1 MGSSD
6 SGSDVGLGP
15 AKAGLYIVVIVIL
28 AAWVMDPLLLTMVV
42 GVLGAVTPMVFM
54 AYIERQPKGPEEF
67 VAIWR
72 AIREGSNAYL
82 KRQFKTIGVIAALL
96 AVFILAVFSLY
107 AELGGPSYALAMAS
121 SFLLG
126 VSFSLIAA
134 FLAMDAAT
142 RANVRTT
149 YAGSLGGAQAL
160 RIATIGG
167 AALGLAVV
175 AMSLLGLSIL
185 YIVFRDPALLA
196 GFGFGASLAAL
207 FAQLGGGIYTK
218 SADIGA
224 DLVGKVEAGIPEDDP
239 RNPAVIADLVGDN
252 VGDEAG
258 RGADL
263 FESVTAENLG
273 GMIIALVVSIILFNQ
288 INELYVVTPLIIRAL
303 GVLATLA
310 GVAWAVSRRSFK
322 NAIDPLRDGLIVTSV
337 VAAILMYVASSLI
350 FGESLWPLY
359 LTMILGL
366 IAGILIM
373 FYSEYYTSLRSRY
386 VSLIAESSA
395 SGPAITALTGL
406 STGMISAML
415 PIVTV
420 VATVVMSYVLGSYWA
435 SLVGLEDILLGG
447 VYGTTMATMGM
458 LSTAGFILT
467 MDGVGPIV
475 DNAGGIAEMARAD
488 PKIRE
493 NLEPLDA
500 LGNTTK
506 ALTKSYAMGS
516 AALAAL
522 LLFQAFI
529 LEVARYLSGIHE
541 LAHIGAKEA
550 QLLLESVGQLSATL
564 QINTPTVIVGL
575 FIGGMIPFLFSG
587 QAMNAVAVG
596 AYKMVEEVRRQF
608 ATIPGLLNGTGTPE
622 YARCVD
628 ISTTTALRLMIA
640 PTLTVTLSPIILGV
654 VLGWQAVGALVIGA
668 TITAIPL
675 AILGFYGGAA
685 MDNAK
690 KLLEIE
696 GKKGSDAHKA
706 AVVGDT
712 LGDPM
717 KDTYAPSLH
726 ILIKLLNTLSLVF
739 IPLFMIGLLAI

>member
-1 MGSSD
+1 M
-6 SGSDVGLGP
+6 
-15 AKAGLYIVVIVIL
+15 
-28 AAWVMDPLLLTMVV
+28 MDPLIFTMVV
-42 GVLGAVTPMVFM
+42 GLLGAVASVLLII
-54 AYIERQPKGPEEF
+54 YVERLPKGSEDF
-67 VAIWR
+67 ITIWR
-72 AIREGSNAYL
+72 AIREGASAYL
-82 KRQFKTIGVIAALL
+82 KRQFRTIAFIAAAI
-96 AVFILAVFSLY
+96 AVLILGSFSIFSQ
-107 AELGGPSYALAMAS
+107 LGGVGYGVAMAG

-134 FLAMDAAT
+134 FIAMDAAT

-149 YAGSLGGAQAL
+149 YAASQGSVQALKVATLGGAS
-160 RIATIGG
+160 
-167 AALGLAVV
+167 LGLAVI

-185 YIVFRDPALLA
+185 YVIFRDPGLLA

-224 DLVGKVEAGIPEDDP
+224 DLVGKIEAGIPEDDP

-273 GMIIALVVSIILFNQ
+273 GMIIALVVSIVLFNGV
-288 INELYVVTPLIIRAL
+288 NELYVVTPLIIRAL
-303 GVLATLA
+303 GVIATIA
-310 GVAWAVSRRSFK
+310 GVFWAISRRGFK
-322 NAIDPLRDGLIVTSV
+322 EAIGPLRDGLLFTSV
-337 VAAILMYVASSLI
+337 LAAIMMYVASWLV
-350 FGESLWPLY
+350 FGPEGLPLY
-359 LTMILGL
+359 VAMLIGL
-366 IAGILIM
+366 VSGILIM
-373 FYSEYYTSLRSRY
+373 FYSEFYTGLKSRY
-386 VSLIAESSA
+386 VSLIAQNSQ
-395 SGPAITALTGL
+395 SGPALTTMTGI
-406 STGMISAML
+406 STGMISSML
-415 PIVTV
+415 PVITV
-420 VATVVMSYVLGSYWA
+420 VVAVALSFILGSYWS
-435 SLVGLEDILLGG
+435 SLSRIGDPLLGG
-447 VYGTTMATMGM
+447 IYGTTMATMGM

-475 DNAGGIAEMARAD
+475 DNAGGIAEMANAE
-488 PKIRE
+488 PTIRE
-493 NLEPLDA
+493 RLEPLDA

-522 LLFQAFI
+522 LLFQAFL
-529 LEVARYLSGIHE
+529 LEVARYMAGIYELGKIGPAEAESLLRSVAELTSG
-541 LAHIGAKEA
+541 L
-550 QLLLESVGQLSATL
+550 QLNSPAV
-564 QINTPTVIVGL
+564 VIGL

-587 QAMNAVAVG
+587 QAMNAVASG

-608 ATIPGLLNGTGTPE
+608 ATIPGIMDGSGRPNYG
-622 YARCVD
+622 RCVD
-628 ISTTTALRLMIA
+628 ISTSTALRLMIA
-640 PTLTVTLSPIILGV
+640 PTLTVTLSPILLGI
-654 VLGWQAVGALVIGA
+654 VLGWKTVGALVLGA

-675 AILGFYGGAA
+675 AIMGFYGGAA

-690 KLLEIE
+690 KLLEIG
-696 GKKGSDAHKA
+696 GKKGTDAHKA

-739 IPLFMIGLLAI
+739 IPLFMVGLIAL

>member
-1 MGSSD
+1 L
-6 SGSDVGLGP
+6 VG
-15 AKAGLYIVVIVIL
+15 
-28 AAWVMDPLLLTMVV
+28 MDPLLFTLAI
-42 GVLGAVTPMVFM
+42 GLIGAATSLSLVIL
-54 AYIERQPKGPEEF
+54 IERIPRGPESF

-72 AIREGSNAYL
+72 AIREGSSAYL
-82 KRQFKTIGVIAALL
+82 KRQFRTIALISAAIFLLILSSFSAFPQLGGASYGL
-96 AVFILAVFSLY
+96 AVA
-107 AELGGPSYALAMAS
+107 G
-121 SFLLG
+121 SFLVG

-134 FLAMDAAT
+134 FIAMDAAT
-142 RANVRTT
+142 RANVRTA
-149 YAGSLGGAQAL
+149 YAASTSSMAAL

-167 AALGLAVV
+167 ASLGLAVI

-185 YIVFRDPALLA
+185 YVLFRDPAVLA

-239 RNPAVIADLVGDN
+239 RNPAVVADLVGDN

-273 GMIIALVVSIILFNQ
+273 GMIIALVVSIILFNTV
-288 INELYVVTPLIIRAL
+288 NELYVVAPLIIRAL
-303 GVLATLA
+303 GVIATLA
-310 GVAWAVSRRSFK
+310 GVSWSVSRRGFK
-322 NAIDPLRDGLIVTSV
+322 EAIGPLREGLIVTSL
-337 VAAILMYVASSLI
+337 AAAALMYAASQLI
-350 FGESLWPLY
+350 FGHAGLPLY
-359 LTMILGL
+359 GSMIVGL
-366 IAGILIM
+366 VAGVLIM
-373 FYSEYYTSLRSRY
+373 FYSEYYTGLRSKY
-386 VSLIAESSA
+386 VVLIAQNSY
-395 SGPAITALTGL
+395 SGPALTTMTGL
-406 STGMISAML
+406 STGMVSTML
-415 PIVTV
+415 PIITV
-420 VATVVMSYVLGSYWA
+420 VVAIVA
-435 SLVGLEDILLGG
+435 SFLLGG
-447 VYGTTMATMGM
+447 EWARAAGLPDPLLGGIYGTTMATMGM

-475 DNAGGIAEMARAD
+475 DNAGGIAEMANAD
-488 PKIRE
+488 PLIRE
-493 NLEPLDA
+493 RLEPLDA

-529 LEVARYLSGIHE
+529 LEVARYMSGIFQLSGISAE
-541 LAHIGAKEA
+541 EA
-550 QLLLESVGQLSATL
+550 ESLLKGVEALVRGLQLNAPSV
-564 QINTPTVIVGL
+564 VVGL
-575 FIGGMIPFLFSG
+575 LIGGMIPFLFSG
-587 QAMNAVAVG
+587 QAMGAVARG
-596 AYKMVEEVRRQF
+596 AYRMVEEVRRQF
-608 ATIPGLLNGTGTPE
+608 ATIPGLLDGTGRPE
-622 YARCVD
+622 YGRCVD
-628 ISTTTALRLMIA
+628 ISTSTALRLMIA
-640 PTLTVTLSPIILGV
+640 PTLTVTLAPILLGM
-654 VLGWQAVGALVIGA
+654 VLGWQSVGALVIGA
-668 TITAIPL
+668 TVTAIPL

-690 KLLEIE
+690 KILEIG

-726 ILIKLLNTLSLVF
+726 ILVKLLNTLSLVF
-739 IPLFMIGLLAI
+739 IPLFMSPVLLL

>member
-1 MGSSD
+1 MDKLS
-6 SGSDVGLGP
+6 
-15 AKAGLYIVVIVIL
+15 
-28 AAWVMDPLLLTMVV
+28 VMDPLIFTMVV
-42 GVLGAVTPMVFM
+42 GLLGAVASVLLII
-54 AYIERQPKGPEEF
+54 YVERLPKGSEDF
-67 VAIWR
+67 ITIWR
-72 AIREGSNAYL
+72 AIREGASAYL
-82 KRQFKTIGVIAALL
+82 KRQFRTIAFIAAAI
-96 AVFILAVFSLY
+96 AVLILGSFSIFSQ
-107 AELGGPSYALAMAS
+107 LGGVGYGVAMAG

-134 FLAMDAAT
+134 FIAMDAAT

-149 YAGSLGGAQAL
+149 YAASQGSVQALKVATLGGAS
-160 RIATIGG
+160 
-167 AALGLAVV
+167 LGLAVI

-185 YIVFRDPALLA
+185 YVIFRDPGLLA

-224 DLVGKVEAGIPEDDP
+224 DLVGKIEAGIPEDDP

-273 GMIIALVVSIILFNQ
+273 GMIIALVVSIVLFNGV
-288 INELYVVTPLIIRAL
+288 NELYVVTPLIIRAL
-303 GVLATLA
+303 GVIATIA
-310 GVAWAVSRRSFK
+310 GVFWAISRRGFK
-322 NAIDPLRDGLIVTSV
+322 EAIGPLRDGLLFTSV
-337 VAAILMYVASSLI
+337 LAAIMMYVASWLV
-350 FGESLWPLY
+350 FGPEGLPLY
-359 LTMILGL
+359 VAMLIGL
-366 IAGILIM
+366 VSGILIM
-373 FYSEYYTSLRSRY
+373 FYSEFYTGLKSRY
-386 VSLIAESSA
+386 VSLIAQNSQ
-395 SGPAITALTGL
+395 SGPALTTMTGI
-406 STGMISAML
+406 STGMISSML
-415 PIVTV
+415 PVITV
-420 VATVVMSYVLGSYWA
+420 VVAVALSFILGSYWS
-435 SLVGLEDILLGG
+435 SLSRIGDPLLGG
-447 VYGTTMATMGM
+447 IYGTTMATMGM

-475 DNAGGIAEMARAD
+475 DNAGGIAEMANAE
-488 PKIRE
+488 PTIRE
-493 NLEPLDA
+493 RLEPLDA

-522 LLFQAFI
+522 LLFQAFL
-529 LEVARYLSGIHE
+529 LEVARYMAGIYELGKIGPAEAESLLRSVAELTSG
-541 LAHIGAKEA
+541 L
-550 QLLLESVGQLSATL
+550 QLNSPAV
-564 QINTPTVIVGL
+564 VIGL

-587 QAMNAVAVG
+587 QAMNAVASG

-608 ATIPGLLNGTGTPE
+608 ATIPGIMDGSGRPNYG
-622 YARCVD
+622 RCVD
-628 ISTTTALRLMIA
+628 ISTSTALRLMIA
-640 PTLTVTLSPIILGV
+640 PTLTVTLSPILLGI
-654 VLGWQAVGALVIGA
+654 VLGWKTVGALVLGA

-675 AILGFYGGAA
+675 AIMGFYGGAA

-690 KLLEIE
+690 KLLEIG
-696 GKKGSDAHKA
+696 GKKGTDAHKA

-739 IPLFMIGLLAI
+739 IPLFMVGLIAL

>member
-1 MGSSD
+1 
-6 SGSDVGLGP
+6 
-15 AKAGLYIVVIVIL
+15 
-28 AAWVMDPLLLTMVV
+28 MDPLIFTITIGL
-42 GVLGAVTPMVFM
+42 LGAVASVLSI
-54 AYIERQPKGPEEF
+54 AYVERLPKGSEGF

-72 AIREGSNAYL
+72 AIREGASAYL
-82 KRQFKTIGVIAALL
+82 KRQFKTIAIIAAAL
-96 AVFILAVFSLY
+96 AILILGSFSIFPQ
-107 AELGGPSYALAMAS
+107 LGGLRYGVAMAG

-126 VSFSLIAA
+126 VCFSLIAA
-134 FLAMDAAT
+134 FIAMDAAT

-149 YAGSLGGAQAL
+149 YAASQGSVQALRVATLGGAS
-160 RIATIGG
+160 
-167 AALGLAVV
+167 LGLAVI

-185 YIVFRDPALLA
+185 YVVFRDPGLLA

-239 RNPAVIADLVGDN
+239 RNPAVVADLVGDN

-273 GMIIALVVSIILFNQ
+273 GMIIALVVSIVLFNG

-303 GVLATLA
+303 GVIATFA
-310 GVAWAVSRRSFK
+310 GVFWAVSRRGFK
-322 NAIDPLRDGLIVTSV
+322 EAIGPLREGLIVTSIL
-337 VAAILMYVASSLI
+337 AAIMMYLASWLI
-350 FGESLWPLY
+350 FGPQGLPLY
-359 LTMILGL
+359 VTMLIGL
-366 IAGILIM
+366 VAGILIM
-373 FYSEYYTSLRSRY
+373 FYSEFYTGLKSRY
-386 VSLIAESSA
+386 VSMIARSSQ
-395 SGPAITALTGL
+395 SGPALTAMTGI
-406 STGMISAML
+406 STGMVSSML
-415 PIVTV
+415 P
-420 VATVVMSYVLGSYWA
+420 VATVVVAVALSFILGSYW
-435 SLVGLEDILLGG
+435 SGISGLGDPLLGG
-447 VYGTTMATMGM
+447 IYGTTMATMGM

-475 DNAGGIAEMARAD
+475 DNAGGIAEMANAE
-488 PKIRE
+488 KAIRE
-493 NLEPLDA
+493 RLEPLDA

-522 LLFQAFI
+522 LLFQAFL
-529 LEVARYLSGIHE
+529 LEVSRYMAGIYELVRIGPEEAESLLKSVEELSSG
-541 LAHIGAKEA
+541 L
-550 QLLLESVGQLSATL
+550 QLNSPAV
-564 QINTPTVIVGL
+564 VIGL

-587 QAMNAVAVG
+587 QAMNAVASG
-596 AYKMVEEVRRQF
+596 AYRMVEEVRRQF
-608 ATIPGLLNGTGTPE
+608 ATIPGIMDGSGRPE
-622 YARCVD
+622 YGRCVD
-628 ISTTTALRLMIA
+628 ISTSTALRLMIT
-640 PTLTVTLSPIILGV
+640 PTLTVTLSPILLGV
-654 VLGWQAVGALVIGA
+654 LLGWKSVGALVLGA
-668 TITAIPL
+668 TISAIPL

-690 KLLEIE
+690 KLLEIG
-696 GKKGSDAHKA
+696 GKKGTDAHKA

-739 IPLFMIGLLAI
+739 IPLFMIGLIPL

>member
-1 MGSSD
+1 M
-6 SGSDVGLGP
+6 
-15 AKAGLYIVVIVIL
+15 
-28 AAWVMDPLLLTMVV
+28 MDPLIFTMVV
-42 GVLGAVTPMVFM
+42 GLLGAVASVLLII
-54 AYIERQPKGPEEF
+54 YVERLPKGSEDF
-67 VAIWR
+67 ITIWR
-72 AIREGSNAYL
+72 AIREGASAYL
-82 KRQFKTIGVIAALL
+82 KRQFRTIAFIAAAI
-96 AVFILAVFSLY
+96 AVLILGSFSIFSQ
-107 AELGGPSYALAMAS
+107 LGGVGYGVAMAG

-134 FLAMDAAT
+134 FIAMDAAT

-149 YAGSLGGAQAL
+149 YAASQGSVQALRVATLGGAS
-160 RIATIGG
+160 
-167 AALGLAVV
+167 LGLAVI

-185 YIVFRDPALLA
+185 YVIFRDPGLLA

-224 DLVGKVEAGIPEDDP
+224 DLVGKIEAGIPEDDP

-273 GMIIALVVSIILFNQ
+273 GMIIALVVSIVLFNGV
-288 INELYVVTPLIIRAL
+288 NELYVVTPLIIRAL
-303 GVLATLA
+303 GVIATIA
-310 GVAWAVSRRSFK
+310 GVFWAISRRGFK
-322 NAIDPLRDGLIVTSV
+322 EAIGPLRDGLLFTSV
-337 VAAILMYVASSLI
+337 LAAIMMYVASWLV
-350 FGESLWPLY
+350 FGPEGLPLY
-359 LTMILGL
+359 VAMLIGL
-366 IAGILIM
+366 VSGILIM
-373 FYSEYYTSLRSRY
+373 FYSEFYTGLKSRY
-386 VSLIAESSA
+386 VSLIAQNSQ
-395 SGPAITALTGL
+395 SGPALTTMTGI
-406 STGMISAML
+406 STGMISSML
-415 PIVTV
+415 PVMTV
-420 VATVVMSYVLGSYWA
+420 VVAVALSFILGSYWS
-435 SLVGLEDILLGG
+435 SLSRIGDPLLGG
-447 VYGTTMATMGM
+447 IYGTTMATMGM

-475 DNAGGIAEMARAD
+475 DNAGGIAEMANAE
-488 PKIRE
+488 PTIRE
-493 NLEPLDA
+493 RLEPLDA

-522 LLFQAFI
+522 LLFQAFL
-529 LEVARYLSGIHE
+529 LEVARYMAGIYELGKIGPAEAESLLRSVAELTSG
-541 LAHIGAKEA
+541 L
-550 QLLLESVGQLSATL
+550 QLNSPAV
-564 QINTPTVIVGL
+564 VIGL

-587 QAMNAVAVG
+587 QAMNAVASG

-608 ATIPGLLNGTGTPE
+608 ATIPGIMDGSGRPNYG
-622 YARCVD
+622 RCVD
-628 ISTTTALRLMIA
+628 ISTSTALRLMIA
-640 PTLTVTLSPIILGV
+640 PTLTVTLSPILLGI
-654 VLGWQAVGALVIGA
+654 VLGWKTVGALVLGA

-675 AILGFYGGAA
+675 AIMGFYGGAA

-690 KLLEIE
+690 KLLEIG
-696 GKKGSDAHKA
+696 GKKGTDAHKA

-739 IPLFMIGLLAI
+739 IPLFMVGLIAL

>member
-1 MGSSD
+1 
-6 SGSDVGLGP
+6 
-15 AKAGLYIVVIVIL
+15 
-28 AAWVMDPLLLTMVV
+28 MDPLLFTIVV
-42 GVLGAVTPMVFM
+42 GLLGAVASVLLIWFV
-54 AYIERQPKGPEEF
+54 ERLPKGPESF
-67 VAIWR
+67 AVIWR
-72 AIREGSNAYL
+72 AIREGSGAYL
-82 KRQFKTIGVIAALL
+82 RRQFRTIALIAAAI
-96 AVFILAVFSLY
+96 AVLILGSFSIFPQ
-107 AELGGPSYALAMAS
+107 LGGATYGAAMAG

-126 VSFSLIAA
+126 VTFSLTAA
-134 FLAMDAAT
+134 FIAMDAAT

-149 YAGSLGGAQAL
+149 YAASRSSVDALRVATLGGAS
-160 RIATIGG
+160 
-167 AALGLAVV
+167 LGLAVI
-175 AMSLLGLSIL
+175 AMSLLGLSLL
-185 YIVFRDPALLA
+185 YVAFRDPGLLA

-239 RNPAVIADLVGDN
+239 RNPAVVADLVGDN

-273 GMIIALVVSIILFNQ
+273 GMIIALVVSIILFNG

-303 GVLATLA
+303 GVIATFV
-310 GVAWAVSRRSFK
+310 GIFWAASRKSFK
-322 NAIDPLRDGLIVTSV
+322 EAIGPLREGLIVTSIL
-337 VAAILMYVASSLI
+337 AAILMYAASWLI
-350 FGESLWPLY
+350 FGPQGLPLY
-359 LTMILGL
+359 AAMIIGL
-366 IAGILIM
+366 VAGVLIM
-373 FYSEYYTSLRSRY
+373 FYSEYYTGLRSKY
-386 VSLIAESSA
+386 VSLIAQNSL
-395 SGPAITALTGL
+395 SGPALTTMTGI
-406 STGMISAML
+406 STGMISSLL
-415 PIVTV
+415 PVVTV
-420 VATVVMSYVLGSYWA
+420 VIAIALSFILGSYWS
-435 SLVGLEDILLGG
+435 SLSGLGDPLLGG
-447 VYGTTMATMGM
+447 IYGTTMATMGM

-475 DNAGGIAEMARAD
+475 DNAGGIAEMANAE
-488 PKIRE
+488 PTIRE
-493 NLEPLDA
+493 RLEPLDA

-529 LEVARYLSGIHE
+529 LEVARYMAGIFE
-541 LAHIGAKEA
+541 LVAIGPEEAHG
-550 QLLLESVGQLSATL
+550 LLKSVGALTTGLQLNSPAV
-564 QINTPTVIVGL
+564 VIGL

-587 QAMNAVAVG
+587 QAMNAVASG
-596 AYKMVEEVRRQF
+596 AYRMVEEVRRQF
-608 ATIPGLLNGTGTPE
+608 STIPGILDGTGRPE
-622 YARCVD
+622 YGRCVD
-628 ISTTTALRLMIA
+628 ISTSTALRLMVA
-640 PTLTVTLSPIILGV
+640 PTLTVTLSPILLGML
-654 VLGWQAVGALVIGA
+654 LGWQAVGALVLGA

-690 KLLEIE
+690 KLLEIG
-696 GKKGSDAHKA
+696 GKKGTDAHKA

-739 IPLFMIGLLAI
+739 IPLFMTGLIPL

>member
-1 MGSSD
+1 
-6 SGSDVGLGP
+6 
-15 AKAGLYIVVIVIL
+15 
-28 AAWVMDPLLLTMVV
+28 MDPLVFTVTV
-42 GVLGAVTPMVFM
+42 GSLGAIASVLLIV
-54 AYIERQPKGPEEF
+54 YVERLPKGPESF

-72 AIREGSNAYL
+72 AIREGSSAYL
-82 KRQFKTIGVIAALL
+82 RRQFRTIAIIAAAL
-96 AVFILAVFSLY
+96 AVLILGSFSIFPQ
-107 AELGGPSYALAMAS
+107 LGGLRYGIAMAG

-126 VSFSLIAA
+126 VCFSLIAA
-134 FLAMDAAT
+134 FIAMDAAT

-149 YAGSLGGAQAL
+149 YAAFQGSVQALRVATLGGAS
-160 RIATIGG
+160 
-167 AALGLAVV
+167 LGLAVI

-185 YIVFRDPALLA
+185 YVVFRDPGLLA

-273 GMIIALVVSIILFNQ
+273 GMIIALVVSIVLFNG

-303 GVLATLA
+303 GVIATFV
-310 GVAWAVSRRSFK
+310 GVFWAVSKRGFK
-322 NAIDPLRDGLIVTSV
+322 EAIGPLREGLIVTGIL
-337 VAAILMYVASSLI
+337 AAIMMYLASWFI
-350 FGESLWPLY
+350 FGPQGLPLY
-359 LTMILGL
+359 VTMLIGL
-366 IAGILIM
+366 VAGILIM
-373 FYSEYYTSLRSRY
+373 FYSEFYTGLKSRY
-386 VSLIAESSA
+386 VSTIAQSSQ
-395 SGPAITALTGL
+395 SGPALTAMTGI
-406 STGMISAML
+406 STGMISSML
-415 PIVTV
+415 P
-420 VATVVMSYVLGSYWA
+420 VATVVVAVALSFILGSYWS
-435 SLVGLEDILLGG
+435 SLSGLGDPLLGG
-447 VYGTTMATMGM
+447 IYGTTMATMGM

-475 DNAGGIAEMARAD
+475 DNAGGIAEMANAE
-488 PKIRE
+488 PAIRE
-493 NLEPLDA
+493 RLEPLDA

-522 LLFQAFI
+522 LLFQAFL
-529 LEVARYLSGIHE
+529 LEVARYMAGIYE
-541 LAHIGAKEA
+541 LVHIGPQEA
-550 QLLLESVGQLSATL
+550 ESLLESVEELSSGLQLNSPAV
-564 QINTPTVIVGL
+564 VIGL

-587 QAMNAVAVG
+587 QAMNAVASG
-596 AYKMVEEVRRQF
+596 AYRMVEEVRRQF
-608 ATIPGLLNGTGTPE
+608 ATIPGIMDGSGRPE
-622 YARCVD
+622 YGRCVD
-628 ISTTTALRLMIA
+628 ISTSTALRLMIA
-640 PTLTVTLSPIILGV
+640 PTLTVTLSPILLGIL
-654 VLGWQAVGALVIGA
+654 LGWKAVGALVLGA
-668 TITAIPL
+668 TISAIPL
-675 AILGFYGGAA
+675 AIMGFYGGAA

-690 KLLEIE
+690 KLLEIG
-696 GKKGSDAHKA
+696 GKKGTDAHKA

-739 IPLFMIGLLAI
+739 IPLFMIGLIIL

>member
-1 MGSSD
+1 M
-6 SGSDVGLGP
+6 
-15 AKAGLYIVVIVIL
+15 
-28 AAWVMDPLLLTMVV
+28 MDPLIFTMVV
-42 GVLGAVTPMVFM
+42 GLLGAVASVLLII
-54 AYIERQPKGPEEF
+54 YVERLPKGSEDF
-67 VAIWR
+67 ITIWR
-72 AIREGSNAYL
+72 AIREGASAYL
-82 KRQFKTIGVIAALL
+82 KRQFRTIAFIAAAI
-96 AVFILAVFSLY
+96 AVLILGSFSIFSQ
-107 AELGGPSYALAMAS
+107 LGGVGYGVAMAG

-134 FLAMDAAT
+134 FIAMDAAT

-149 YAGSLGGAQAL
+149 YAASQGSVQALRVATLGGAS
-160 RIATIGG
+160 
-167 AALGLAVV
+167 LGLAVI

-185 YIVFRDPALLA
+185 YVIFRDPGLLA

-224 DLVGKVEAGIPEDDP
+224 DLVGKIEAGIPEDDP

-273 GMIIALVVSIILFNQ
+273 GMIIALVVSIVLFNGV
-288 INELYVVTPLIIRAL
+288 NELYVVTPLIIRAL
-303 GVLATLA
+303 GVIATIA
-310 GVAWAVSRRSFK
+310 GVFWAISRRGFK
-322 NAIDPLRDGLIVTSV
+322 EAIGPLRDGLLFTSV
-337 VAAILMYVASSLI
+337 LAAIMMYVASWLV
-350 FGESLWPLY
+350 FGPEGLPLY
-359 LTMILGL
+359 VAMLIGL
-366 IAGILIM
+366 VSGILIM
-373 FYSEYYTSLRSRY
+373 FYSEFYTGLKSRY
-386 VSLIAESSA
+386 VSLIAQNSQ
-395 SGPAITALTGL
+395 SGPALTTMTGI
-406 STGMISAML
+406 STGMISSML
-415 PIVTV
+415 PVITV
-420 VATVVMSYVLGSYWA
+420 VVAVALSFILGSYWS
-435 SLVGLEDILLGG
+435 SLSRIGDPLLGG
-447 VYGTTMATMGM
+447 IYGTTMATMGM

-475 DNAGGIAEMARAD
+475 DNAGGIAEMANAE
-488 PKIRE
+488 PTIRE
-493 NLEPLDA
+493 RLEPLDA

-522 LLFQAFI
+522 LLFQAFL
-529 LEVARYLSGIHE
+529 LEVARYMAGIYELGKIGPAEAESLLRSVAELTSG
-541 LAHIGAKEA
+541 L
-550 QLLLESVGQLSATL
+550 QLNSPAV
-564 QINTPTVIVGL
+564 VIGL

-587 QAMNAVAVG
+587 QAMNAVASG

-608 ATIPGLLNGTGTPE
+608 ATIPGIMDGSGRPNYG
-622 YARCVD
+622 RCVD
-628 ISTTTALRLMIA
+628 ISTSTALRLMIA
-640 PTLTVTLSPIILGV
+640 PTLTVTLSPILLGI
-654 VLGWQAVGALVIGA
+654 VLGWKTVGALVLGA

-675 AILGFYGGAA
+675 AIMGFYGGAA

-690 KLLEIE
+690 KLLEIG
-696 GKKGSDAHKA
+696 GKKGTDAHKA

-739 IPLFMIGLLAI
+739 IPLFMVGLIAL

>member
-1 MGSSD
+1 M
-6 SGSDVGLGP
+6 
-15 AKAGLYIVVIVIL
+15 
-28 AAWVMDPLLLTMVV
+28 
-42 GVLGAVTPMVFM
+42 
-54 AYIERQPKGPEEF
+54 
-67 VAIWR
+67 
-72 AIREGSNAYL
+72 
-82 KRQFKTIGVIAALL
+82 
-96 AVFILAVFSLY
+96 
-107 AELGGPSYALAMAS
+107 
-121 SFLLG
+121 
-126 VSFSLIAA
+126 
-134 FLAMDAAT
+134 
-142 RANVRTT
+142 
-149 YAGSLGGAQAL
+149 
-160 RIATIGG
+160 
-167 AALGLAVV
+167 
-175 AMSLLGLSIL
+175 
-185 YIVFRDPALLA
+185 
-196 GFGFGASLAAL
+196 
-207 FAQLGGGIYTK
+207 
-218 SADIGA
+218 
-224 DLVGKVEAGIPEDDP
+224 GKVEAGIPEDDP

-273 GMIIALVVSIILFNQ
+273 GMIIALVVSIILFEKV
-288 INELYVVTPLIIRAL
+288 NELYVVTPLIIRSL
-303 GVLATLA
+303 GVIATLA
-310 GVAWAVSRRSFK
+310 GVAWAVSRKSFR
-322 NAIDPLRDGLIVTSV
+322 NAIDPLRDGLLVTSI
-337 VAAILMYVASSLI
+337 VAAVLMYVASSII
-350 FGESLWPLY
+350 FGSTFLPLY
-359 LTMILGL
+359 LAMVLGL
-366 IAGILIM
+366 VAGILVM
-373 FYSEYYTSLRSRY
+373 FYSEYYTGLRSRY
-386 VSLIAESSA
+386 VSLIAKSSTA
-395 SGPAITALTGL
+395 GPAITALTGL
-406 STGMISAML
+406 STGMISSML

-420 VATVVMSYVLGSYWA
+420 VITVVASYILGSHWA
-435 SLVGLEDILLGG
+435 SLADLGDALLGG

-475 DNAGGIAEMARAD
+475 DNAGGIAEMARAE
-488 PKIRE
+488 PQIRRQ
-493 NLEPLDA
+493 LEPLDA

-529 LEVARYLSGIHE
+529 LEVARYLSGIYE
-541 LAHIGAKEA
+541 LAAIGAEEA
-550 QLLLESVGQLSATL
+550 RRLLQAVGLLSGSL
-564 QINTPTVIVGL
+564 QINTPPIIIGL
-575 FIGGMIPFLFSG
+575 FVGGMVPFLFSG
-587 QAMNAVAVG
+587 QAMKAVAEG
-596 AYKMVEEVRRQF
+596 ANKMVDEVRRQF
-608 ATIPGLLNGTGTPE
+608 ATIPGLLDGTGRPE

-654 VLGWQAVGALVIGA
+654 VLGWTAVGALVIGA

-696 GKKGSDAHKA
+696 GKKGTDAHKA

-739 IPLFMIGLLAI
+739 IPLFMIGLLTL

>member
-1 MGSSD
+1 S
-6 SGSDVGLGP
+6 
-15 AKAGLYIVVIVIL
+15 
-28 AAWVMDPLLLTMVV
+28 VMDPLIFTMVV
-42 GVLGAVTPMVFM
+42 GLLGAVASVLLII
-54 AYIERQPKGPEEF
+54 YVERLPKGSEDF
-67 VAIWR
+67 ITIWR
-72 AIREGSNAYL
+72 AIREGASAYL
-82 KRQFKTIGVIAALL
+82 KRQFRTIAFIAAAI
-96 AVFILAVFSLY
+96 AVLILGSFSIFSQ
-107 AELGGPSYALAMAS
+107 LGGVGYGVAMAG

-134 FLAMDAAT
+134 FIAMDAAT

-149 YAGSLGGAQAL
+149 YAASQGSVQALRVATLGGAS
-160 RIATIGG
+160 
-167 AALGLAVV
+167 LGLAVI

-185 YIVFRDPALLA
+185 YVIFRDPGLLA

-224 DLVGKVEAGIPEDDP
+224 DLVGKIEAGIPEDDP

-273 GMIIALVVSIILFNQ
+273 GMIIALVVSIVLFNGV
-288 INELYVVTPLIIRAL
+288 NELYVVTPLIIRVL
-303 GVLATLA
+303 GVIATIA
-310 GVAWAVSRRSFK
+310 GVFWAISRRGFK
-322 NAIDPLRDGLIVTSV
+322 EAIGPLRDGLLFTSV
-337 VAAILMYVASSLI
+337 LAAIMMYVASWLV
-350 FGESLWPLY
+350 FGPEGLPLY
-359 LTMILGL
+359 VAMLIGL
-366 IAGILIM
+366 VSGILIM
-373 FYSEYYTSLRSRY
+373 FYSEFYTGLKSRY
-386 VSLIAESSA
+386 VSLIAQNSQ
-395 SGPAITALTGL
+395 SGPALTTMTGI
-406 STGMISAML
+406 STGMISSML
-415 PIVTV
+415 PVITV
-420 VATVVMSYVLGSYWA
+420 VVAVALSFILGSYWS
-435 SLVGLEDILLGG
+435 SLSRIGDPLLGG
-447 VYGTTMATMGM
+447 IYGTTMATMGM

-475 DNAGGIAEMARAD
+475 DNAGGIAEMANAE
-488 PKIRE
+488 PTIRE
-493 NLEPLDA
+493 RLEPLDA

-522 LLFQAFI
+522 LLFQAFL
-529 LEVARYLSGIHE
+529 LEVARYMAGIYELGKIGPAEAESLLRSVAELTSG
-541 LAHIGAKEA
+541 L
-550 QLLLESVGQLSATL
+550 QLNSPAV
-564 QINTPTVIVGL
+564 VIGL

-587 QAMNAVAVG
+587 QAMNAVASG

-608 ATIPGLLNGTGTPE
+608 ATIPGIMDGSGRPNYG
-622 YARCVD
+622 RCVD
-628 ISTTTALRLMIA
+628 ISTSTALRLMIA
-640 PTLTVTLSPIILGV
+640 PTLTVTLSPILLGI
-654 VLGWQAVGALVIGA
+654 VLGWKTVGALVLGA

-675 AILGFYGGAA
+675 AIMGFYGGAA

-690 KLLEIE
+690 KLLEIG
-696 GKKGSDAHKA
+696 GKKGTDAHKA

-739 IPLFMIGLLAI
+739 IPLFMVGLIAL

>member
-1 MGSSD
+1 
-6 SGSDVGLGP
+6 
-15 AKAGLYIVVIVIL
+15 
-28 AAWVMDPLLLTMVV
+28 VMDPLIFTMVV
-42 GVLGAVTPMVFM
+42 GLLGAVASVLLII
-54 AYIERQPKGPEEF
+54 YVERLPKGSEDF
-67 VAIWR
+67 ITIWR
-72 AIREGSNAYL
+72 AIREGASAYL
-82 KRQFKTIGVIAALL
+82 KRQFRTIAFIAAAI
-96 AVFILAVFSLY
+96 AVLILGSFSIFSQ
-107 AELGGPSYALAMAS
+107 LGGVGYGVAMAG

-134 FLAMDAAT
+134 FIAMDAAT

-149 YAGSLGGAQAL
+149 YAASQGSVQALKVATLGGAS
-160 RIATIGG
+160 
-167 AALGLAVV
+167 LGLAVI

-185 YIVFRDPALLA
+185 YVIFRDPGLLA

-224 DLVGKVEAGIPEDDP
+224 DLVGKIEAGIPEDDP

-273 GMIIALVVSIILFNQ
+273 GMIIALVVSIVLFNGV
-288 INELYVVTPLIIRAL
+288 NELYVVTPLIIRAL
-303 GVLATLA
+303 GVIATIA
-310 GVAWAVSRRSFK
+310 GVFWAISRRGFK
-322 NAIDPLRDGLIVTSV
+322 EAIGPLRDGLLFTSV
-337 VAAILMYVASSLI
+337 LAAIMMYVASWLV
-350 FGESLWPLY
+350 FGPEGLPLY
-359 LTMILGL
+359 VAMLIGL
-366 IAGILIM
+366 VSGILIM
-373 FYSEYYTSLRSRY
+373 FYSEFYTGLKSRY
-386 VSLIAESSA
+386 VSLIAQNSQ
-395 SGPAITALTGL
+395 SGPALTTMTGI
-406 STGMISAML
+406 STGMISSML
-415 PIVTV
+415 PVITV
-420 VATVVMSYVLGSYWA
+420 VVAVALSFILGSYWS
-435 SLVGLEDILLGG
+435 SLSRIGDPLLGG
-447 VYGTTMATMGM
+447 IYGTTMATMGM

-475 DNAGGIAEMARAD
+475 DNAGGIAEMANAE
-488 PKIRE
+488 PTIRE
-493 NLEPLDA
+493 RLEPLDA

-522 LLFQAFI
+522 LLFQAFL
-529 LEVARYLSGIHE
+529 LEVARYMAGIYELGKIGPAEAESLLRSVAELTSG
-541 LAHIGAKEA
+541 L
-550 QLLLESVGQLSATL
+550 QLNSPAV
-564 QINTPTVIVGL
+564 VIGL

-587 QAMNAVAVG
+587 QAMNAVASG

-608 ATIPGLLNGTGTPE
+608 ATIPGIMDGSGRPNYG
-622 YARCVD
+622 RCVD
-628 ISTTTALRLMIA
+628 ISTSTALRLMIA
-640 PTLTVTLSPIILGV
+640 PTLTVTLSPILLGI
-654 VLGWQAVGALVIGA
+654 VLGWKTVGALVLGA

-675 AILGFYGGAA
+675 AIMGFYGGAA

-690 KLLEIE
+690 KLLEIG
-696 GKKGSDAHKA
+696 GKKGTDAHKA

-739 IPLFMIGLLAI
+739 IPLFMVGLIAL

>member
-1 MGSSD
+1 
-6 SGSDVGLGP
+6 
-15 AKAGLYIVVIVIL
+15 
-28 AAWVMDPLLLTMVV
+28 MDPLIFTMVV
-42 GVLGAVTPMVFM
+42 GLLGAVASVLLII
-54 AYIERQPKGPEEF
+54 YVERLPKGSEDF
-67 VAIWR
+67 ITIWR
-72 AIREGSNAYL
+72 AIREGASAYL
-82 KRQFKTIGVIAALL
+82 KRQFRTIAFIAAAI
-96 AVFILAVFSLY
+96 AVLILGSFSIFSQ
-107 AELGGPSYALAMAS
+107 LGGVGYGVAMAG

-134 FLAMDAAT
+134 FIAMDAAT

-149 YAGSLGGAQAL
+149 YAASQGSVQALRVATLGGAS
-160 RIATIGG
+160 
-167 AALGLAVV
+167 LGLAVI

-185 YIVFRDPALLA
+185 YVIFRDPGLLA

-224 DLVGKVEAGIPEDDP
+224 DLVGKIEAGIPEDDP

-273 GMIIALVVSIILFNQ
+273 GMIIALVVSIVLFNGV
-288 INELYVVTPLIIRAL
+288 NELYVVTPLIIRAL
-303 GVLATLA
+303 GVIATIA
-310 GVAWAVSRRSFK
+310 GVFWAISRRGFK
-322 NAIDPLRDGLIVTSV
+322 EAIGPLRDGLLFTSV
-337 VAAILMYVASSLI
+337 LAAIMMYVASWLV
-350 FGESLWPLY
+350 FGPEGLPLY
-359 LTMILGL
+359 VAMLIGL
-366 IAGILIM
+366 VSGILIM
-373 FYSEYYTSLRSRY
+373 FYSEFYTGLKSRY
-386 VSLIAESSA
+386 VSLIAQNSQ
-395 SGPAITALTGL
+395 SGPALTTMTGI
-406 STGMISAML
+406 STGMISSML
-415 PIVTV
+415 PVMTV
-420 VATVVMSYVLGSYWA
+420 VVAVALSFILGSYWS
-435 SLVGLEDILLGG
+435 SLSRIGDPLLGG
-447 VYGTTMATMGM
+447 IYGTTMATMGM

-475 DNAGGIAEMARAD
+475 DNAGGIAEMANAE
-488 PKIRE
+488 PTIRE
-493 NLEPLDA
+493 RLEPLDA

-522 LLFQAFI
+522 LLFQAFL
-529 LEVARYLSGIHE
+529 LEVARYMAGIYELGKIGPAEAESLLRSVAELTSG
-541 LAHIGAKEA
+541 L
-550 QLLLESVGQLSATL
+550 QLNSPAV
-564 QINTPTVIVGL
+564 VIGL

-587 QAMNAVAVG
+587 QAMNAVASG

-608 ATIPGLLNGTGTPE
+608 ATIPGIMDGSGRPNYG
-622 YARCVD
+622 RCVD
-628 ISTTTALRLMIA
+628 ISTSTALRLMIA
-640 PTLTVTLSPIILGV
+640 PTLTVTLSPILLGI
-654 VLGWQAVGALVIGA
+654 VLGWKTVGALVLGA

-675 AILGFYGGAA
+675 AIMGFYGGAA

-690 KLLEIE
+690 KLLEIG
-696 GKKGSDAHKA
+696 GKKGTDAHKA

-739 IPLFMIGLLAI
+739 IPLFMVGLIAL

>member
-1 MGSSD
+1 
-6 SGSDVGLGP
+6 
-15 AKAGLYIVVIVIL
+15 
-28 AAWVMDPLLLTMVV
+28 MDPLILTLSI
-42 GVLGAVTPMVFM
+42 GLLGAIIPAVFI
-54 AYIERQPKGPEEF
+54 AYLERLPRGPESF

-82 KRQFKTIGVIAALL
+82 KRQFRTIGIIAVFLAL
-96 AVFILAVFSLY
+96 FILAVFSLFPH
-107 AELGGPSYALAMAS
+107 LGGPSYAVAMAS

-134 FLAMDAAT
+134 YLAMDSAT

-149 YAGSLGGAQAL
+149 YAASRGGIHAL

-167 AALGLAVV
+167 ASLGLAVV

-273 GMIIALVVSIILFNQ
+273 GMIIALVVSIILFEKV
-288 INELYVVTPLIIRAL
+288 NELYVVTPLIIRSL
-303 GVLATLA
+303 GVIATLA
-310 GVAWAVSRRSFK
+310 GVAWAVSRKSFR
-322 NAIDPLRDGLIVTSV
+322 NAIDPLRDGLLVTSI
-337 VAAILMYVASSLI
+337 VAAVLMYVASNII
-350 FGESLWPLY
+350 FGSTFLPLY
-359 LTMILGL
+359 VAMVLGL
-366 IAGILIM
+366 VAGILVM
-373 FYSEYYTSLRSRY
+373 FYSEYYTGLRSRY
-386 VSLIAESSA
+386 VSLIAKSSTA
-395 SGPAITALTGL
+395 GPAITALTGL
-406 STGMISAML
+406 STGMISSML

-420 VATVVMSYVLGSYWA
+420 VITVVASYILGSHWA
-435 SLVGLEDILLGG
+435 SLADLGDALLGG

-475 DNAGGIAEMARAD
+475 DNAGGIAEMARAE
-488 PKIRE
+488 PQIRRQ
-493 NLEPLDA
+493 LEPLDA

-529 LEVARYLSGIHE
+529 LEVARYLSGIYE
-541 LAHIGAKEA
+541 LAAIGAEEA
-550 QLLLESVGQLSATL
+550 RRLLQAVGLLSGSL
-564 QINTPTVIVGL
+564 QINTPPIIIGL
-575 FIGGMIPFLFSG
+575 LVGGMVPFLFSG
-587 QAMNAVAVG
+587 QAMKAVAEG
-596 AYKMVEEVRRQF
+596 ANKMVDEVRRQF
-608 ATIPGLLNGTGTPE
+608 ATIPGLLDGTGRPE

-654 VLGWQAVGALVIGA
+654 VLGWTAVGALVIGA

-696 GKKGSDAHKA
+696 GKKGTDAHKA

-739 IPLFMIGLLAI
+739 IPLFMIGLLTL

>member
-1 MGSSD
+1 
-6 SGSDVGLGP
+6 
-15 AKAGLYIVVIVIL
+15 
-28 AAWVMDPLLLTMVV
+28 MDPLISTLIIGL
-42 GVLGAVTPMVFM
+42 LGAIIPAVFI
-54 AYIERQPKGPEEF
+54 AYLERLPKGPESFE
-67 VAIWR
+67 AIWR

-82 KRQFKTIGVIAALL
+82 KRQFKTIGIIAAFL
-96 AVFILAVFSLY
+96 ALFILAVFSLFPH
-107 AELGGPSYALAMAS
+107 LGGPSYAVAMAS

-126 VSFSLIAA
+126 VIFSLIAA
-134 FLAMDAAT
+134 YLAMDAAT

-149 YAGSLGGAQAL
+149 YAASRGGIHAL
-160 RIATIGG
+160 RVATIGG
-167 AALGLAVV
+167 ASLGLAVI

-185 YIVFRDPALLA
+185 YIIFRDPALLA

-273 GMIIALVVSIILFNQ
+273 GMIIALVVSIVLFEKV
-288 INELYVVTPLIIRAL
+288 NELYVVTPLIIRSL
-303 GVLATLA
+303 GVIATFA
-310 GVAWAVSRRSFK
+310 GVAWAVSRKSFRS
-322 NAIDPLRDGLIVTSV
+322 AIEPLRDGLLISSI
-337 VAAILMYVASSLI
+337 VAALLMYFASSII
-350 FGESLWPLY
+350 FGSTFLPLY
-359 LTMILGL
+359 VAMVLGL
-366 IAGILIM
+366 VAGILIM
-373 FYSEYYTSLRSRY
+373 FYSEYYTGLRSRY

-395 SGPAITALTGL
+395 AGPAITALTGI

-420 VATVVMSYVLGSYWA
+420 VITVVASYILGSYWA
-435 SLVGLEDILLGG
+435 SLVGLNDALLGG

-475 DNAGGIAEMARAD
+475 DNAGGIAEMARAESQ
-488 PKIRE
+488 IRQQ
-493 NLEPLDA
+493 LEPLDA

-529 LEVARYLSGIHE
+529 LEVARYLGGIYE
-541 LAHIGAKEA
+541 LAAIGAEEA
-550 QLLLESVGQLSATL
+550 QKLLQTVGLLSGTL
-564 QINTPTVIVGL
+564 QINTPSIIIGL
-575 FIGGMIPFLFSG
+575 FVGGMVPFLFSG
-587 QAMNAVAVG
+587 QAMKAVAEG
-596 AYKMVEEVRRQF
+596 ANKMVDEVRRQF
-608 ATIPGLLNGTGTPE
+608 ATIPGLLNGTGRPE

-654 VLGWQAVGALVIGA
+654 VLGWTAVGALVIGA

-696 GKKGSDAHKA
+696 GKKGTDAHKA

-739 IPLFMIGLLAI
+739 IPLFMIGLLTL

>member
-1 MGSSD
+1 
-6 SGSDVGLGP
+6 
-15 AKAGLYIVVIVIL
+15 
-28 AAWVMDPLLLTMVV
+28 MDPLVFTITV
-42 GVLGAVTPMVFM
+42 GLLGAAASVLLI
-54 AYIERQPKGPEEF
+54 AYVERLPKGDEGF
-67 VAIWR
+67 VNIWR
-72 AIREGSNAYL
+72 AIREGASAYL
-82 KRQFKTIGVIAALL
+82 KRQFKTIAIIAAAL
-96 AVFILAVFSLY
+96 ATLILGSFSIFPQ
-107 AELGGPSYALAMAS
+107 LGGLRYGIAMAG

-126 VSFSLIAA
+126 VCFSLIAA
-134 FLAMDAAT
+134 FIAMDAAT

-149 YAGSLGGAQAL
+149 YAASRSSVQALRVATLGGAS
-160 RIATIGG
+160 
-167 AALGLAVV
+167 LGLAVI

-185 YIVFRDPALLA
+185 YVVFRDPGLLA

-239 RNPAVIADLVGDN
+239 RNPAVVADLVGDN

-273 GMIIALVVSIILFNQ
+273 GMIIALVVSIVLFNG

-303 GVLATLA
+303 GVIATFA
-310 GVAWAVSRRSFK
+310 GVSWAVSRKGFRE
-322 NAIDPLRDGLIVTSV
+322 AIGPLREGLIVTGIL
-337 VAAILMYVASSLI
+337 AAVMMYLASWLI
-350 FGESLWPLY
+350 FGPQGLPLY
-359 LTMILGL
+359 VTMIIGL

-373 FYSEYYTSLRSRY
+373 FYSEFYTGLKSRY
-386 VSLIAESSA
+386 VSVIAQNSQ
-395 SGPAITALTGL
+395 SGPALTAMTGI
-406 STGMISAML
+406 STGMISSML
-415 PIVTV
+415 P
-420 VATVVMSYVLGSYWA
+420 VATVVVAVALSFWLGSYWSGIA
-435 SLVGLEDILLGG
+435 GLGDPLLGG
-447 VYGTTMATMGM
+447 IYGTTMATMGM

-475 DNAGGIAEMARAD
+475 DNAGGIAEMANAE
-488 PKIRE
+488 PVIRE
-493 NLEPLDA
+493 RLEPLDA

-522 LLFQAFI
+522 LLFQAFL
-529 LEVARYLSGIHE
+529 LEVARYMAGIYELVLIGPGEADRLLRSVEMLSSG
-541 LAHIGAKEA
+541 L
-550 QLLLESVGQLSATL
+550 QLNSPAV
-564 QINTPTVIVGL
+564 VIGL

-587 QAMNAVAVG
+587 QAMNAVASG
-596 AYKMVEEVRRQF
+596 AYRMVEEVRRQF
-608 ATIPGLLNGTGTPE
+608 ASIPGIMDGSGRPE
-622 YARCVD
+622 YGRCVD
-628 ISTTTALRLMIA
+628 ISTSTALRLMIT
-640 PTLTVTLSPIILGV
+640 PTLTVTLSPILIGV
-654 VLGWQAVGALVIGA
+654 LLGWKAVGSLVLGA
-668 TITAIPL
+668 TISAIPL
-675 AILGFYGGAA
+675 AIMGFYGGAA

-690 KLLEIE
+690 KLLEIG
-696 GKKGSDAHKA
+696 GKKGTDAHKA

-739 IPLFMIGLLAI
+739 IPLFMIGLIPL

>member
-1 MGSSD
+1 
-6 SGSDVGLGP
+6 
-15 AKAGLYIVVIVIL
+15 
-28 AAWVMDPLLLTMVV
+28 MDPLIFTMVV
-42 GVLGAVTPMVFM
+42 GLLGAVASVLLII
-54 AYIERQPKGPEEF
+54 YVERLPKGSEDF
-67 VAIWR
+67 ITIWR
-72 AIREGSNAYL
+72 AIREGASAYL
-82 KRQFKTIGVIAALL
+82 KRQFRTIAFIAAAI
-96 AVFILAVFSLY
+96 AVLILGSFSIFSQ
-107 AELGGPSYALAMAS
+107 LGGVGYGVAMAG

-134 FLAMDAAT
+134 FIAMDAAT

-149 YAGSLGGAQAL
+149 YAASQGSVQALRVATLGGAS
-160 RIATIGG
+160 
-167 AALGLAVV
+167 LGLAVI

-185 YIVFRDPALLA
+185 YVIFRDPGLLA

-224 DLVGKVEAGIPEDDP
+224 DLVGKIEAGIPEDDP

-273 GMIIALVVSIILFNQ
+273 GMIIALVVSIVLFNGV
-288 INELYVVTPLIIRAL
+288 NELYVVTPLIIRAL
-303 GVLATLA
+303 GVIATIA
-310 GVAWAVSRRSFK
+310 GVFWAISRRGFK
-322 NAIDPLRDGLIVTSV
+322 EAIGPLRDGLLFTSV
-337 VAAILMYVASSLI
+337 LAAIMMYVASWLV
-350 FGESLWPLY
+350 FGPEGLPLY
-359 LTMILGL
+359 VAMLIGL
-366 IAGILIM
+366 VSGILIM
-373 FYSEYYTSLRSRY
+373 FYSEFYTGLKSRY
-386 VSLIAESSA
+386 VSLIAQNSQ
-395 SGPAITALTGL
+395 SGPALTTMTGI
-406 STGMISAML
+406 STGMISSML
-415 PIVTV
+415 PVITV
-420 VATVVMSYVLGSYWA
+420 VVAVALSFILGSYWS
-435 SLVGLEDILLGG
+435 SLSRIGDPLLGG
-447 VYGTTMATMGM
+447 IYGTTMATMGM

-475 DNAGGIAEMARAD
+475 DNAGGIAEMANAE
-488 PKIRE
+488 PTIRE
-493 NLEPLDA
+493 RLEPLDA

-522 LLFQAFI
+522 LLFQAFL
-529 LEVARYLSGIHE
+529 LEVARYMAGIYELGKIGPAEAESLLRSVAELTSG
-541 LAHIGAKEA
+541 L
-550 QLLLESVGQLSATL
+550 QLNSPAV
-564 QINTPTVIVGL
+564 VIGL

-587 QAMNAVAVG
+587 QAMNAVASG

-608 ATIPGLLNGTGTPE
+608 ATIPGIMDGSGRPNYG
-622 YARCVD
+622 RCVD
-628 ISTTTALRLMIA
+628 ISTSTALRLMIA
-640 PTLTVTLSPIILGV
+640 PTLTVTLSPILLGI
-654 VLGWQAVGALVIGA
+654 VLGWKTVGALVLGA

-675 AILGFYGGAA
+675 AIMGFYGGAA

-690 KLLEIE
+690 KLLEIG
-696 GKKGSDAHKA
+696 GKKGTDAHKA

-739 IPLFMIGLLAI
+739 IPLFMVGLIAL